1 MTQKSV
7 KSQKVLGTLGGK
19 KGCLDAL
26 RKFADKSGVEMI
38 IRSGRS
44 CRLIRVSKA
53 CDVDV
58 SLFSESKSKIFLE
71 STEK

>member
-7 KSQKVLGTLGGK
+7 QSQKVLVTLRGK
-19 KGCLDAL
+19 KGCLNAL
-26 RKFADKSGVEMI
+26 SKFADKPGVEMI

-58 SLFSESKSKIFLE
+58 SLLSVSFSVF
-71 STEK
+71 